1 MSSTSWH
8 PRGDQIAEL
17 TRGLRFP
24 LAPLNEFHL
33 NFIAE
38 MLARAWDDLLHSQRP
53 TLMTGSE
60 PEINTLMKARLNNLI
75 DEDTSLSS
83 LVYNVAPGE
92 ETVSFDASHLE
103 KQPDLSIHLTD
114 RKRNFPLVV
123 ECKLIEYS
131 SGKTARLYC
140 NKGLVKFVQG
150 EYAWAT
156 REAFMLAYV
165 RDGSLISTTLT
176 PLLVENQKVKPDPYS
191 TEIAPVSANHLTLD
205 LAWTRHSRAFKYL
218 SGSPNNSPGP
228 ISLWHLWVSGK
239 TPHERTP

>member
-1 MSSTSWH
+1 MSRTGPI
-8 PRGDQIAEL
+8 PRIDQIAEL

-24 LAPLNEFHL
+24 LAPLNDFHL

-38 MLARAWDDLLHSQRP
+38 MLARAWDDLLHSQQP
-53 TLMTGSE
+53 TMMTGSE
-60 PEINTLMKARLNNLI
+60 PEINTLMKARLNKLI
-75 DEDTSLSS
+75 DEDTALSS
-83 LVYNVAPGE
+83 LVHNVAPGE

-165 RDGSLISTTLT
+165 RDGSLISTKLT
-176 PLLVENQKVKPDPYS
+176 PLLVEKQKVQPDLYF
-191 TEIAPVSANHLTLD
+191 TEVVPVSANHSTLD
-205 LAWTRHSRAFKYL
+205 LALSRHSRAFSYL
-218 SGSPNNSPGP
+218 LGSPNTNPGP
-228 ISLWHLWVSGK
+228 ISLWHLWVSTK
-239 TPHERTP
+239 H